1 MPREICNQTVANLVT
16 HKDDTF
22 KSIKYTPAHLL
33 KSQCFARL
41 YFDTLLKN
49 IPGLNLTSNERK
61 IDDVKVGWTLG
72 AAICEQTNCVD
83 RKDLSCRWNKDSSCA
98 SPVCN
103 D

>member
-1 MPREICNQTVANLVT
+1 
-16 HKDDTF
+16 
-22 KSIKYTPAHLL
+22 LL

-41 YFDTLLKN
+41 YFDTLLEN
-49 IPGLNLTSNERK
+49 IPGLNLTSNERE

-83 RKDLSCRWNKDSSCA
+83 RKDLSCRWNKDSSC
-98 SPVCN
+98 SSLVCN